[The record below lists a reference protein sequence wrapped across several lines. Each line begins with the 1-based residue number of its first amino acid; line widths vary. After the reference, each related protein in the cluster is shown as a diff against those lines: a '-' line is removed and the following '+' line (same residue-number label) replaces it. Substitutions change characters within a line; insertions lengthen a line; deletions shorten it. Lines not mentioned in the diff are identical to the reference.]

1 MAGFLLKSLY
11 TKHMS
16 LKKLLPLVI
25 LIPVT
30 AAILWSVAGNAPVD
44 QGFANWKTF
53 RSERFGVEFRYPPS
67 WEARE
72 FDEGYVSGDNA
83 FKPGEDP
90 KFPLTHHSDATQVS
104 IFPNGVPT
112 EGVFGESVTSSIQV
126 GEHAGIKIDYVLAN
140 GTPWGTMLTQFKD
153 RPAGWDEFGFVW
165 VGLKIKN
172 LVVQCLR
179 DGKEI
184 PEEQCEPFGDTI
196 VRHGSVSAEDRKI
209 EEQILGTLRFIR

>member
-1 MAGFLLKSLY
+1 MAF
-11 TKHMS
+11 
-16 LKKLLPLVI
+16 KKLLPFIIAAPFAV
-25 LIPVT
+25 
-30 AAILWSVAGNAPVD
+30 AILWSLSQNAPSNA
-44 QGFANWKTF
+44 GPAGWKTF
-53 RSERFGVEFRYPPS
+53 RSDRFGVEFLYPPS

-90 KFPLTHHSDATQVS
+90 KFPLTHHSDATHVS

-126 GEHAGIKIDYVLAN
+126 GENAGIKIDYVLAD
-140 GTPWGTMLTQFKD
+140 GTPWGTMLTQFTG

-165 VGLKIKN
+165 VGLKIKD
-172 LVVQCLR
+172 LRVQCLR
-179 DGKEI
+179 SGKEI